1 MTVPP
6 ADVAVP
12 ASVSELASGLGGGG
26 HLTPAWRNEA
36 GGVTF
41 RWDGPPGTVARF
53 IKWNPASTGLSLA
66 GEAARLVW
74 AARYTRVPEVIE
86 HRVDDDGAELLVTVA
101 LPGRSAV
108 DPRWLARPD
117 TAASALGAGLRAL
130 HDALPVDGCPFDWGV
145 QARLARVRDTGSGG
159 GRGAG
164 DDVGAGVIG
173 DAERAVLA
181 VPPPIDRLVVC
192 HGDACAPNTLLDDA
206 GRPVAHVDLGRLGVG
221 DRWAD
226 LAVCAWSTQW
236 NYGPGYEHL
245 VYAGY
250 GVEPDDARV
259 AYYRLLWDRT

>member
-6 ADVAVP
+6 GDIAVP
-12 ASVSELASGLGGGG
+12 ASVSELAVSEFAAGG
-26 HLTPAWRNEA
+26 HLTPVWRNEV

-41 RWDGPPGTVARF
+41 RWDGPPGSTARF

-66 GEAARLVW
+66 GEAARLAW
-74 AARYTRVPEVIE
+74 AAPFTRVPEVIE

-108 DPRWLARPD
+108 DPRWLARPG
-117 TAASALGAGLRAL
+117 TAAHALGAGLRAL

-145 QARLARVRDTGSGG
+145 TARLARVRPVDAGAAVPDT
-159 GRGAG
+159 
-164 DDVGAGVIG
+164 D
-173 DAERAVLA
+173 RAVLA
-181 VPPPIDRLVVC
+181 APPPIDRLVVC
-192 HGDACAPNTLLDDA
+192 HADACAPNTLLDDA

-226 LAVCAWSTQW
+226 LAVCAWSTEW

-250 GVEPDDARV
+250 GVEPDVERI